1 MILVLEH
8 DSRFTKGVILNRPTS
23 YTRKGLN
30 KEDEEWRVWYG
41 GDVRGLN
48 DKEKLERKKQ
58 RDLDFRTKFYAEYN
72 VREKQKWEDAKRG
85 VKTPNYNDQRE
96 YS

>member
-1 MILVLEH
+1 MLEH

-48 DKEKLERKKQ
+48 DKEPDQEVGLSNEAWRLLCCAVPC
-58 RDLDFRTKFYAEYN
+58 RVVLRYAVVCSA
-72 VREKQKWEDAKRG
+72 VRHG
-85 VKTPNYNDQRE
+85 VAR
-96 YS
+96 